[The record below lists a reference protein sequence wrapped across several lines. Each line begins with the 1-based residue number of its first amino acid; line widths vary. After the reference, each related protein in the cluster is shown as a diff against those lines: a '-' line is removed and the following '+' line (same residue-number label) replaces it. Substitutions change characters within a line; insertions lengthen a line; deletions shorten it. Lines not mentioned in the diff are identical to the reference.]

1 MQVEIFRE
9 KWSGGFVGFFRNW
22 KLRRRRDHENGCDL
36 VAIVV
41 VVIVSLQWKCG
52 SEEMPEIP

>member
-1 MQVEIFRE
+1 M
-9 KWSGGFVGFFRNW
+9 
-22 KLRRRRDHENGCDL
+22 RRRRDHENGCDL

-52 SEEMPEIP
+52 SEEMPEIFPEERKVRENDRKF